1 MISVFSV
8 FNALCVYCV
17 VMVLIIVLQRR
28 TPLVNKYGASI
39 LLLIFAAA
47 SLRLILPIEIPFA
60 FVVAWPWAFLGSV
73 SRFFS
78 AHPGVVKMMIAVW
91 ALGAVVVLGREVRLY
106 CNTRKQ
112 CRDYVLVED
121 ERVQKIARR
130 FGANLRVLVS
140 PDVTVAFVLNGFRPT
155 IYFPANEIS
164 DQEIEMTL
172 AHEAQHVRNHDAW
185 IKLAFVCLLS
195 AMWWFI
201 PMHFFRRNFEDL
213 LEMRCDTKLM
223 GSMSRV
229 DRSAYM
235 LTLTNAGKKAVEYRD
250 ALAAGKSMA
259 VQSKSSLKRRIDF
272 MQAYEKEPPRMS
284 PVAVA
289 AIVVVFLAS
298 YLVIIQPGLSPTE
311 EELQNDTRNFYTE
324 QYDDPKT
331 GDKASSTFIWIDSN
345 GRCQLFINYE
355 FSRYVTEAE
364 VASEEYQNVYIF
376 EEGYNQ

>member
-1 MISVFSV
+1 
-8 FNALCVYCV
+8 
-17 VMVLIIVLQRR
+17 
-28 TPLVNKYGASI
+28 
-39 LLLIFAAA
+39 
-47 SLRLILPIEIPFA
+47 
-60 FVVAWPWAFLGSV
+60 
-73 SRFFS
+73 
-78 AHPGVVKMMIAVW
+78 
-91 ALGAVVVLGREVRLY
+91 
-106 CNTRKQ
+106 
-112 CRDYVLVED
+112 
-121 ERVQKIARR
+121 
-130 FGANLRVLVS
+130 
-140 PDVTVAFVLNGFRPT
+140 
-155 IYFPANEIS
+155 
-164 DQEIEMTL
+164 
-172 AHEAQHVRNHDAW
+172 
-185 IKLAFVCLLS
+185 
-195 AMWWFI
+195 
-201 PMHFFRRNFEDL
+201 
-213 LEMRCDTKLM
+213 MRCDIKLM

-235 LTLTNAGKKAVEYRD
+235 LTLTNAGKKAMEYRD

-345 GRCQLFINYE
+345 GRYQLFINYE
-355 FSRYVTEAE
+355 FSRYLTEAE
-364 VASEEYQNVYIF
+364 VASEQYQNVYIF